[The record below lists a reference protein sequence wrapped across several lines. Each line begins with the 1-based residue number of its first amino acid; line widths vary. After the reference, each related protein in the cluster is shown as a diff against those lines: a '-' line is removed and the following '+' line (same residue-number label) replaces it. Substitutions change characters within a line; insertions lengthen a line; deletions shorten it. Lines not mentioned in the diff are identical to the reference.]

1 MSQVVFLSHA
11 ILFCKY
17 LWTENMAPKHKE
29 TGTDVREIIVKC
41 HREGKNQ
48 SELARIFDIPGS
60 TIQSTCILKKY
71 NEFGSVENSPKPFT
85 QRDGTQYSR
94 LVKLNRKK
102 IITGDYYYDITLS
115 VPKQSSE
122 KSHSWG
128 TNAGL

>member
-1 MSQVVFLSHA
+1 M
-11 ILFCKY
+11 
-17 LWTENMAPKHKE
+17 
-29 TGTDVREIIVKC
+29 
-41 HREGKNQ
+41 
-48 SELARIFDIPGS
+48 ARIFDIPGS

-115 VPKQSSE
+115 VPKTVKRE
-122 KSHSWG
+122 ILKLG
-128 TNAGL
+128 YKCRVVKKTVVVR